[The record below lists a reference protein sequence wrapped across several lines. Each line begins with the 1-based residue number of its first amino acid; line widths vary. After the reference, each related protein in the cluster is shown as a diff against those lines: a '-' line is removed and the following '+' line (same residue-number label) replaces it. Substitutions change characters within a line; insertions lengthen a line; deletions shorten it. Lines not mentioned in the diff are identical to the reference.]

1 MIAKYRSSD
10 IIQWTHAGFTVFG
23 QYSDDPV
30 DTDPFIIE
38 KVCTVTRDDH
48 LRMLRC
54 VPKTIYQD

>member
-30 DTDPFIIE
+30 DTDPFII
-38 KVCTVTRDDH
+38 
-48 LRMLRC
+48 
-54 VPKTIYQD
+54 